1 MREARIPAVLTVCS
15 SGRSAVPDRLRALYL
30 LLKTTNGRRC
40 LMKKDDTFVCGQCGM
55 EITVSKSCDCGDTCA
70 TFTCCGQAMQK
81 KEPKKGCCCC
91 G

>member
-1 MREARIPAVLTVCS
+1 
-15 SGRSAVPDRLRALYL
+15 
-30 LLKTTNGRRC
+30 
-40 LMKKDDTFVCGQCGM
+40 MKKDDTFVCGQCGM

-81 KEPKKGCCCC
+81 KEPRKGCCCC